1 MSTDKRMRLLNE
13 LCGLLGKQIE
23 LARQGNISE
32 VEVLSRS
39 ADSIAQEVARTG
51 ILKLAEFRDRRE
63 QLRQLYEAL
72 CLAIVAQKAETGA
85 ELTRVRKGK
94 KAVGVYRSN
103 I

>member
-1 MSTDKRMRLLNE
+1 MVWPKADRWEWRLDE
-13 LCGLLGKQIE
+13 Y
-23 LARQGNISE
+23 
-32 VEVLSRS
+32 
-39 ADSIAQEVARTG
+39 QEVSRTG
-51 ILKLAEFRDRRE
+51 ILKLAEFRDQRE